1 MSDVY
6 SIRHRHLLTLLSRI
20 PGRAKVKLL
29 AHATGTAP
37 GHVSQMRNKT
47 RTVGEAVARRIEA
60 RLGLPYECLD
70 REDELPAIGQA
81 PIRQAATV
89 IAALSPK
96 EELLLELWSHLTS
109 GQKKEVLRDLR
120 ARVETNDMIL
130 KELKRPF
137 DNVSDERIE
146 SAFGATNR
154 LPAPKDIKPQ

>member
-1 MSDVY
+1 MPDVHA
-6 SIRHRHLLTLLSRI
+6 IRHPHLLTLLSRV

-29 AHATGTAP
+29 AKATDTAP

-47 RTVGEAVARRIEA
+47 RTVGEAVARRMEA

-70 REDELPAIGQA
+70 RDEELPAFSQ
-81 PIRQAATV
+81 ATV
-89 IAALSPK
+89 RPDPTVIPALSPK

-130 KELKRPF
+130 RELKRPF
-137 DNVSDERIE
+137 DNAPDERIE

-154 LPAPKDIKPQ
+154 LPAPKDVKP